1 MTYSVECIKC
11 KLPFTKR
18 SMKSKQKICHDCL
31 YDNSYAKLQNIRVM
45 SNNDELTKRELVA
58 KLDIMDEKMNTL
70 TQTIDT
76 LVKETAEKL
85 VDEASLEY
93 SSEFTTLKASIVSM
107 QKEHEERM
115 KTLLS
120 TVNTRM
126 VAFEKR
132 LEERMVILMRKV
144 RELRNQAKK
153 RKWRITKGG
162 QKNALDKRLFE
173 VDI

>member
-1 MTYSVECIKC
+1 MYSVECMKC

-31 YDNSYAKLQNIRVM
+31 YENSYSKLQNIRVM
-45 SNNDELTKRELVA
+45 SNNDELTKQELVA
-58 KLDIMDEKMNTL
+58 KLDIMDEKMDTL
-70 TQTIDT
+70 TQTIDAQ
-76 LVKETAEKL
+76 VKSVIEKL

-107 QKEHEERM
+107 QEEHEERM
-115 KTLLS
+115 KTLLA
-120 TVNTRM
+120 TVNSRM

-132 LEERMVILMRKV
+132 LEERVVILMRKV
-144 RELRNQAKK
+144 RELRSQAKAH
-153 RKWRITKGG
+153 KWRITKGG
-162 QKNALDKRLFE
+162 KKNGLDNRLFE